1 MSAMSKTARSFSSAT
16 ALHPRGAYCDLKD
29 LLRLRFSARDL
40 TLFAQRP
47 ARSLLTGGVRT
58 RMRGRG
64 IDFEE
69 VRLYHPGDDVR
80 TIDWR
85 VTARTQVPHTKV
97 FREERERPVFVVVD
111 QRSPMFFG
119 SLTCFKSV
127 LAAHLGAMLAWAALN
142 QSDRIGG
149 LIFGD
154 QTQRDIRARRSK
166 HAALEILHQLDQYNR
181 QLSAPIAEHE
191 PIGLETILSDARRIA
206 KPGSAVFVLS
216 DFHDFGPRCE
226 QQLFE
231 LARHTD
237 VTLMHLYDPLERE
250 LASNQA
256 LTITDGHQRC
266 QLPAQDR
273 LFQSAYRSEFD
284 RHVHELTA
292 SCQRLALPL
301 LSYSTTDDIHALM
314 RERFGKRS
322 RAGAR
327 PRSVRPPSG
336 GS

>member
-1 MSAMSKTARSFSSAT
+1 MPAMSRTARGMQ
-16 ALHPRGAYCDLKD
+16 ALHPQGAYCDLKD
-29 LLRLRFSARDL
+29 LLRLRFAARDL
-40 TLFAQRP
+40 KLFAQRP

-85 VTARTQVPHTKV
+85 VTARTQVPHTKI

-119 SLTCFKSV
+119 SRTCFKSV
-127 LAAHLGAMLAWAALN
+127 LAAHLGAMIAWAALN

-154 QTQRDIRARRSK
+154 DSQRDIRARRSK
-166 HAALEILHQLDQYNR
+166 HAALEILHQLHEYNR
-181 QLSAPIAEHE
+181 RLSSPVSDIE
-191 PIGLETILSDARRIA
+191 PIGMETILADARRIA

-216 DFHDFGPRCE
+216 DFHDFNQRCE

-250 LASNQA
+250 LTGNQP
-256 LTITDGHQRC
+256 LTVSDGQQRC

-273 LFQSAYRSEFD
+273 LFQSAYRSRFEQ
-284 RHVHELTA
+284 HLAYVTGC
-292 SCQRLALPL
+292 CQRLSLPL
-301 LSYSTTDDIHALM
+301 LSYATTDDIHTQM
-314 RERFGKRS
+314 RERF
-322 RAGAR
+322 AAR
-327 PRSVRPPSG
+327 TRGVAQPSINQRRQPN
-336 GS
+336 